1 MTTNDERIKILSML
15 QEGKIDSSEA
25 ARLLQALDES
35 AKPAAEEAK
44 AAKKPRFLHIKV
56 TRLMDGKSIADIRVP
71 ISIVNAGMRMGA
83 KFSPQLAGMDPD
95 MLSELLK
102 SDEPAQ
108 IIDVSDE
115 EDGEHVQIYLE

>member
-35 AKPAAEEAK
+35 ARPTAEEAK
-44 AAKKPRFLHIKV
+44 AAKKPRYLHIKV
-56 TRLMDGKSIADIRVP
+56 TREIDGKSVADIKVP

-83 KFSPQLAGMDPD
+83 KFSPHMAGMDPD
-95 MLSELLK
+95 MLAELLK
-102 SDEPAQ
+102 SDEPSQ
-108 IIDVSDE
+108 IIDVTDE
-115 EDGEHVQIYLE
+115 EDGEHVQIFLE

>member
-35 AKPAAEEAK
+35 AKPTTEEGK
-44 AAKKPRFLHIKV
+44 TAKKPRYLHIKV
-56 TRLMDGKSIADIRVP
+56 TREIDGKSIADIKVP

-83 KFSPQLAGMDPD
+83 KFSPHMAGMDPD
-95 MLSELLK
+95 MLAELLK
-102 SDEPAQ
+102 SDEPSQ
-108 IIDVSDE
+108 IIDVTDE
-115 EDGEHVQIYLE
+115 EDGEHVQIFLE